1 MEAFGIIGMSLGSV
15 GFIFALTALAKIA
28 RLEKQLIETGVLD
41 KEFRSE

>member
-1 MEAFGIIGMSLGSV
+1 METFGIIGMSLGSV

-28 RLEKQLIETGVLD
+28 RLEEQLKKRGVLD